1 MIRKIRFFVAMAVVW
16 PLLLSPLYAQ
26 ELEDLVDESE
36 REEEKLRQIPD
47 ANLPGVRSQRI
58 TGKIRL
64 PKGEEVEMLR
74 ISQDRAIDPESYIVG
89 PGDILQLYI
98 WGEFDQPI
106 AVFVNPEG
114 YALVPT
120 IGAFDVSNHTLAE
133 VKEQI
138 ISAAHNEKYP
148 GVEITLTLESMRFFT
163 VYLTGAV
170 LTEGAFSVHPIT
182 RLSDLIERGGGF
194 VDDLRGTVEE
204 TISGK
209 KVTRARLSQVQP
221 MARRSIR
228 VRSLDGSTEVVDLAM
243 FLATGDLT
251 LNPYLKMG
259 DVVHV
264 PYRNHEVFVYG
275 SVNEEGAQEFRPGDT
290 VGNLLTLAGD
300 ISGSAPLE
308 LAEIW
313 RFKDGHTSYPLT
325 LIDDSDSNRVK
336 TVDDI
341 SSVPLQP
348 KDMLFVRSRADWQL
362 TPNVHVHG
370 EVKYR
375 GRFRIVQGKTRVRE
389 VIELAG
395 GLNEGAS
402 LAEARVIRARFL
414 NVQDPE
420 LERLR
425 TVQAAGGLADLDPE
439 ERAYLRT
446 KAREER
452 GRVSVDFEKL
462 YEEGDESQ
470 NILLEGDDVIFVPE
484 RRRTVSMSG
493 QLKKPGLIDFEEGR
507 KVAFY
512 LLQAGGYGFEADKR
526 GARLIRAR
534 TGQREKLDKNMIVE
548 TGDEIWVPQQEF
560 VDLWKS
566 FQGVM
571 RTVAETLTLVVLVR
585 AL

>member
-182 RLSDLIERGGGF
+182 RLFDLIERGGGF

-221 MARRSIR
+221 TARRSIR

-452 GRVSVDFEKL
+452 GRVAVDFEKL

-507 KVAFY
+507 KVASY

-548 TGDEIWVPQQEF
+548 AGDEIWVPQQEF